1 MPLKRRARKH
11 RKINIAYLPCM
22 LEVTQLNSS
31 TLLICVLDGSQ
42 NELGDT
48 SGPLFSLYSKTV
60 EEDDINSAERHQKD
74 AEGIVLFVS
83 PCSRLHTRKH
93 VNRKLNPRLAC
104 SQPLSPR

>member
-1 MPLKRRARKH
+1 MPFKRRARKH
-11 RKINIAYLPCM
+11 RKINIAHLPCM
-22 LEVTQLNSS
+22 LDVTRLGSP

-48 SGPLFSLYSKTV
+48 SGPLFSLYSKMV
-60 EEDDINSAERHQKD
+60 EESDINRAERHQKD

-83 PCSRLHTRKH
+83 PRSLSHTRKH
-93 VNRKLNPRLAC
+93 VNRKMNHRLAC